1 MGGILSARVTP
12 LRTLDDGPHVLVRRP
27 VIASSPSMRTLSAA
41 GALLAAAV
49 LATASLPADAERAK
63 LHVGSEVREQLAA
76 GGRVRVL
83 VSREETGAGSAA
95 LPAGFEVVRT
105 LSNGR
110 ILSGWLSVSGLAALE
125 ADGKTG
131 AVVLHRVVRPAGQVG
146 TAQIGADRLLAAG
159 VTGAGRTIAI
169 VDTGIDLFHP
179 DFGASA
185 SGGSRIVGG
194 WNFADGNADVYDCDG
209 HGTSVAGVAAG
220 AQGIAPQASIVALK
234 VFGARDGCQ
243 GALSSDVL
251 AAVDWALERREE
263 LGIEVL
269 NLSLADDRV
278 RSGFCDSED
287 PVSARLFARARSE
300 GLAVVAA
307 SGNSGQIASL
317 SWPACHSD
325 VVSVGMVYSAGQ
337 GPNSWGGAAEC
348 SDPVTGPDVV
358 PCISNGGPALS
369 ILAPG
374 VRWVTPTAGGGR
386 RTTFSGTSAASPA
399 AAASLLL
406 SRQFVP
412 FSDPVVSAD
421 FLRLTGVPVTSSR
434 TGTTTPRVDAGAA
447 FVSASPFTGPCERVP
462 ASGTDPAALV
472 CHATITALVGRVS
485 SLSVALSLERPRLA
499 GLTALLTGPDGTTV
513 RLLNRPDL
521 AGTVFREVI
530 GRTVES
536 DEPLSLFAGRPAAGT
551 WSLRLEDGDD
561 PAQSRLT
568 SWALVIEPEAPR
580 AITPS
585 EPPARLLPTIT
596 RHAGLFGSFFTTDI
610 VLFNPDERAAA
621 DVTLSFLPS
630 GQSEDIAST
639 VTLSLPPLTT
649 RALDDVVGNAFRTT
663 GFGPVHVAAP
673 QNVVVASR
681 TGTTTA
687 GGGSYGLLVPDVGP
701 EGAFGRLDPSAWL
714 APVFRPG
721 SSRVNVGFVEVNGAP
736 ASVELLVRDG
746 AGSVKGRVSVDLL
759 PFESQQ
765 VNDVHRS
772 AGVTATAGDLFE
784 IRVLSGSG
792 RVVTWATAI
801 DNGSNDGFLETAS
814 RLRRDAYLP
823 AAARSPGRFGSFFR
837 TDLKLANPWPSP
849 VNVRISYYPSKGDG
863 PFQLILSL
871 GAWETRLFEDVL
883 SSLLGL
889 PEDSA
894 GALRLTV
901 LGNAPGIV
909 ASSRTYAEEGSKT
922 YGLAIGVLENAE
934 AVAGERIALTFLSS
948 SAGTRTNLG
957 FLETF
962 GIATRVRVTLLDVAG
977 ERLAVR
983 ELLLERYEA
992 VQWNDVFAEMGAPP
1006 RENASALVEVLDGG
1020 AVIAHAI
1027 RVDNR
1032 TNDASLLPG
1041 RVLRPS
1047 PQVPVAAR

>member
-1 MGGILSARVTP
+1 
-12 LRTLDDGPHVLVRRP
+12 
-27 VIASSPSMRTLSAA
+27 MRTFGAA

-49 LATASLPADAERAK
+49 LAMASLPANAERAK
-63 LHVGSEVREQLAA
+63 LHVESGVREELAA
-76 GGRVRVL
+76 AGRVRVL
-83 VSREETGAGSAA
+83 VSREEAGAGPST
-95 LPAGFEVVRT
+95 LPAGFEVLRT
-105 LSNGR
+105 LSSGR
-110 ILSGWLSVSGLAALE
+110 ILSGWLSSAGLAGLE
-125 ADGKTG
+125 RDGETD
-131 AVVLHRVVRPAGQVG
+131 AVVLDRVVRPAGQVG
-146 TAQIGADRLLAAG
+146 TAQIGADQLLAAG

-169 VDTGIDLFHP
+169 VDTGIDLYHP
-179 DFGASA
+179 DFGAGA

-243 GALSSDVL
+243 GALASDVL
-251 AAVDWALERREE
+251 AAVDWALARREE

-269 NLSLADDRV
+269 NISLADDRV
-278 RSGFCDSED
+278 RPGFCDSED
-287 PVSARLFARARSE
+287 PVSALLFARARAE

-307 SGNSGQIASL
+307 SGNSGQTSSL

-337 GPNSWGGAAEC
+337 GPNSWDGAAAC
-348 SDPVTGPDVV
+348 SDAVTGPDVI

-386 RTTFSGTSAASPA
+386 MTTFSGTSAAAPA

-406 SRQFVP
+406 SRQVAP
-412 FSDPVVSAD
+412 YPDPVLSAD

-434 TGTTTPRVDAGAA
+434 TGATTPRVDVGAA
-447 FVSASPFTGPCERVP
+447 FVSASPFSGPCEHVP
-462 ASGTDPAALV
+462 ASGTSRGAVA
-472 CHATITALVGRVS
+472 CRTTITALVGRVS
-485 SLSVALSLERPRLA
+485 SLSVALSLERPQLA

-513 RLLNRPDL
+513 RLLDGPVL

-536 DEPLSLFAGRPAAGT
+536 KEPLSLFAGRPAAGT
-551 WSLRLEDGDD
+551 WTLRLEDGDD
-561 PAQSRLT
+561 PTLSRLT
-568 SWALVIEPEAPR
+568 SWALAIEPEAPL
-580 AITPS
+580 ATTPS
-585 EPPARLLPTIT
+585 EAPARLLPTIT
-596 RHAGLFGSFFTTDI
+596 RSAGLFGSFFTTDI
-610 VLFNPDERAAA
+610 VLFNPDDHASA

-630 GQSEDIAST
+630 GRSDDIATT
-639 VTLSLPPLTT
+639 VNLSLPPLTT

-663 GFGPVHVAAP
+663 GFGPVHVKAP

-681 TGTTTA
+681 VDTTTA

-701 EGAFGRLDPSAWL
+701 EGAIGELDPSAWL
-714 APVFRPG
+714 APVFRPE
-721 SSRVNVGFVEVNGAP
+721 SSRVHVGFVEVAGAA
-736 ASVELLVRDG
+736 ASVELLFRDG
-746 AGSVKGRVSVDLL
+746 AGSVKGRIAVDLL
-759 PFESQQ
+759 PFGSLQ

-784 IRVLSGSG
+784 VRVLSGPG
-792 RVVTWATAI
+792 RVVAWATAV
-801 DNGSNDGFLETAS
+801 DNGSNDGLLDTAS

-823 AAARSPGRFGSFFR
+823 AAARAPGRFGSFFR

-849 VNVRISYYPSKGDG
+849 VNVRIYYYPSKGEG

-871 GAWETRLFEDVL
+871 GAWETRVFEDAL

-901 LGNAPGIV
+901 LGDAPGIV
-909 ASSRTYAEEGSKT
+909 ASSRTYAEEGSMT

-948 SAGTRTNLG
+948 SDETRTNLG

-977 ERLAVR
+977 ETLAVR
-983 ELLLERYEA
+983 ELLLDRYEA

-1020 AVIAHAI
+1020 AAIAHAI

-1032 TNDASLLPG
+1032 TNDACFLPG

-1047 PQVPVAAR
+1047 PQLSLAAR

>member
-1 MGGILSARVTP
+1 
-12 LRTLDDGPHVLVRRP
+12 
-27 VIASSPSMRTLSAA
+27 MRTLGAA

-49 LATASLPADAERAK
+49 LAPAFYPAHAASMK
-63 LHVGSEVREQLAA
+63 LHVGSGVREELAT

-83 VSREETGAGSAA
+83 VARPETGAVTSA
-95 LPAGFEVVRT
+95 LPTGFEVVRS

-110 ILSGWLSVSGLAALE
+110 ILSGWLSSAGLAGLE
-125 ADGKTG
+125 SDGTSG
-131 AVVLHRVVRPAGQVG
+131 AVVLDRIVRPAGQIG

-185 SGGSRIVGG
+185 SGGGRIAGG

-220 AQGIAPQASIVALK
+220 AQGIAPEASIVALK
-234 VFGARDGCQ
+234 VFGARDGCL
-243 GALSSDVL
+243 GALASDVL

-278 RSGFCDSED
+278 RNGFCDSED
-287 PVSARLFARARSE
+287 PVSARLFARARAE

-337 GPNSWGGAAEC
+337 GPNSWDGAEEC

-358 PCISNGGPALS
+358 PCISNGGPGLS

-374 VRWVTPTAGGGR
+374 VRWIAPTTGGGR
-386 RTTFSGTSAASPA
+386 HTTFSGTSAAAPA

-406 SRQFVP
+406 SRQVEP
-412 FSDPVVSAD
+412 SSDPVLSAD
-421 FLRLTGVPVTSSR
+421 FLRLTGVPVTSNR
-434 TGTTTPRVDAGAA
+434 TGTTTPRVDVGTAYT
-447 FVSASPFTGPCERVP
+447 SASPFTGPCEPVA
-462 ASGTDPAALV
+462 ASGTTRGAIV
-472 CHATITALVGRVS
+472 CRTSITALVGRVS

-513 RLLNRPDL
+513 RLLDGPAL

-561 PAQSRLT
+561 PAESRLT
-568 SWALVIEPEAPR
+568 SWALVIEPESPQPT
-580 AITPS
+580 TPS
-585 EPPARLLPTIT
+585 EPATRLLPTIT
-596 RHAGLFGSFFTTDI
+596 RNAGLLGSFFTTDL
-610 VLFNPDERAAA
+610 VLFNPDDQASA

-630 GQSEDIAST
+630 GRPHDTAAT
-639 VTLSLPPLTT
+639 VNLSLPPLST
-649 RALDDVVGNAFRTT
+649 RVLDDVVGNAFRTT
-663 GFGPVHVAAP
+663 GFGPVHVSAP
-673 QNVVVASR
+673 QDVVVASR
-681 TGTTTA
+681 TETTRA

-701 EGAFGRLDPSAWL
+701 EAAIGVLDPPAWL
-714 APVFRPG
+714 APVSRPG
-721 SSRVNVGFVEVNGAP
+721 SSRVNAGFVEISGAP
-736 ASVELLVRDG
+736 ASVELLVRDRR
-746 AGSVKGRVSVDLL
+746 GSVKGRLAVDLEA
-759 PFESQQ
+759 FESRQI
-765 VNDVHRS
+765 NDVHRS
-772 AGVTATAGDLFE
+772 AAVTATAEDLFE
-784 IRVLSGSG
+784 VRVLSGSG
-792 RVVTWATAI
+792 RAVAWATAI
-801 DNGSNDGFLETAS
+801 DNGSNDGLLDMAS
-814 RLRRDAYLP
+814 QLRRDAYLP
-823 AAARSPGRFGSFFR
+823 AAARSPGRFGSHFR

-849 VNVRISYYPSKGDG
+849 VNVRVSYSPSKGDG

-871 GAWETRLFEDVL
+871 GAWETRLFEDAL
-883 SSLLGL
+883 SSLFGL
-889 PEDSA
+889 PDGSA

-909 ASSRTYAEEGSKT
+909 ASSRTCTEDSSRSSGFAVS
-922 YGLAIGVLENAE
+922 VLEDAE
-934 AVAGERIALTFLSS
+934 AVSGERIALTFLSS
-948 SAGTRTNLG
+948 SVGTRTNLG
-957 FLETF
+957 FLETL
-962 GIATRVRVTLLDVAG
+962 GVVTRVRVTLLDVAG
-977 ERLAVR
+977 LPLAAR
-983 ELLLERYEA
+983 ELLLDRNQA
-992 VQWNDVFAEMGAPP
+992 VQWNDVFAEMDAAP

-1032 TNDASLLPG
+1032 TNDASFLPG
-1041 RVLRPS
+1041 KVLRPTR
-1047 PQVPVAAR
+1047 PRLLAAR